1 MKMLRLHAWFLE
13 TLERGLGLC
22 REKVASIYDTC
33 LSSNSGAPMSRPDST
48 EMLHSDFGAVGADR
62 FLEGASDP
70 EE

>member
-22 REKVASIYDTC
+22 REKVANIYDAC
-33 LSSNSGAPMSRPDST
+33 LGSNAAPMRRPAS
-48 EMLHSDFGAVGADR
+48 SDAYGIDTFGATADR
-62 FLEGASDP
+62 LLEDASDP